1 MEQFYMLRK
10 VDKVLE
16 EFPFDGCSFLMT
28 QLDIDSLS
36 KWYRK
41 QLKKKSKDFRKNAEK
56 SYKSVGR
63 TLKDIEELSKD
74 LLKEATEEDSEGTAT
89 RFGLK
94 LRELVDGFEVDQDIT
109 YESTE
114 DMQAEIQQ
122 FINDLW
128 GAGARWIKRMDK
140 KHKST
145 IKVLDNLMKDL
156 SRDMKILGKLLYEY
170 SWVKDLERIDARIN
184 TLRDMT
190 YSRDVF
196 EEQIR
201 QVRLKIDHARG
212 EYMAAKKKYSDFVE
226 KSNVGDL
233 LNLDDEADRIATLL
247 RMKLNTLKKPVKK
260 FLQHDHGVRVSP
272 AGSKALLDYF
282 EDPYQAIIEE
292 PDGQPGL
299 IEGLEALKQAVETDA
314 FPLKDRLGR
323 RAIEEAESIKKGELF
338 ELQEQAK
345 EIERK
350 RKEFADSDVYSKD
363 AKLKVEVEEAR
374 KNLEY
379 HQNDLLRVKD
389 DIERELEKM
398 KDYKSR
404 IEKELLKS
412 FSAKVSIEYGET
424 LEPLLQKCSIEPVS
438 GEAV

>member
-1 MEQFYMLRK
+1 
-10 VDKVLE
+10 
-16 EFPFDGCSFLMT
+16 MT
-28 QLDIDSLS
+28 QLDIDSLD

-56 SYKSVGR
+56 TYKSVGR
-63 TLKDIEELSKD
+63 TLKDVEDLSKD
-74 LLKEATEEDSEGTAT
+74 LLKDATEDESEETAT
-89 RFGLK
+89 RFARK
-94 LRELVDGFEVDQDIT
+94 IRELVDDFDVKQEIT

-114 DMQAEIQQ
+114 NMQSEIQQ

-156 SRDMKILGKLLYEY
+156 SRDMKIIGKLLYEY
-170 SWVKDLERIDARIN
+170 SWVKDLERIASRIG

-190 YSRDVF
+190 YSREIF
-196 EEQIR
+196 EERIR
-201 QVRLKIDHARG
+201 QVRLKIDQARK
-212 EYMAAKKKYSDFVE
+212 EYFDTKAKYTDFVE

-260 FLQHDHGVRVSP
+260 FLQHDHGVRISP
-272 AGSKALLDYF
+272 AGSKALIDYF
-282 EDPYQAIIEE
+282 EDPYEAIVEE

-299 IEGLEALKQAVETDA
+299 IEGLEALRKAVETDA

-323 RAIEEAESIKKGELF
+323 RAIEEAESIKDGELF

-350 RKEFADSDVYSKD
+350 RTEFADSDVYAKD
-363 AKLKVEVEEAR
+363 AKMKAEVEEAR

-379 HQNDLLRVKD
+379 HQNDLLRIKD

-398 KDYKSR
+398 EEYKSR
-404 IEKELLKS
+404 IEKELLKL
-412 FSAKVSIEYGET
+412 FSAKVTIEYGET
-424 LEPLLQKCSIEPVS
+424 LEPLLEECSVEPVS